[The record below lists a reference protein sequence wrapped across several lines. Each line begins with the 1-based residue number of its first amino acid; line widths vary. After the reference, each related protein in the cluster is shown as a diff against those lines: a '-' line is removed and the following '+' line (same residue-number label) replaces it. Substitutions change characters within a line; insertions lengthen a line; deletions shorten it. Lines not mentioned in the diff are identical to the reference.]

1 MGNKLAKAK
10 KAGAADA
17 SGTPAAPAATADA
30 DVAETA
36 EGLESMDLSGFSQG
50 GADEASKLNVDD
62 FELIKVLGKG
72 SFGKVMLCRKK
83 DEGKNGPLY
92 AMKTLR
98 KKELVRRNQLAHTAT
113 ERQILQTIVHPFLV
127 GIKFAF
133 QTDDKLYMVLEY
145 MGGGE
150 LFHWLKAKRK
160 FSEEAAK
167 LFAAEITLALG
178 CLHSHNIIYRDLKP
192 ENILL
197 DMDGHLR
204 LTDFGLSKDGIE
216 SADGEQGTK
225 TFCGTPEYLAPE
237 ILENKGHGKAV
248 DWWSFG
254 TLLYELMCGLP
265 PFYDTNMQRMY
276 HKIASS
282 PLRFPSYLSAN
293 SKTILQGLLQ
303 RNVRNRLGS
312 QNDMEDVKAQAFFQ
326 PLDWDR
332 VMAKDYEP
340 ELQPKNLSGGKN
352 AAANAEHFDKE
363 FTNEPA
369 LDSVV
374 TSTLSSTQQDKSKF
388 EGFTFN
394 EGTIGEGEEEG

>member
-192 ENILL
+192 ENLLL
-197 DMDGHLR
+197 DKMGYIKI
-204 LTDFGLSKDGIE
+204 TDFGFAKRV
-216 SADGEQGTK
+216 AFK
-225 TFCGTPEYLAPE
+225 TYTLCGTPEYIAPE
-237 ILENKGHGKAV
+237 VLLNKGHGKGV
-248 DWWSFG
+248 DWW
-254 TLLYELMCGLP
+254 TLGILMYEMLVGQP
-265 PFYDTNMQRMY
+265 PFVDDDPMGIYQQILAGKVNFPRFIDRNAKSLIKKLLVADLTKRFGCLKAGASDIKN
-276 HKIASS
+276 HKWYAGLDWS
-282 PLRFPSYLSAN
+282 
-293 SKTILQGLLQ
+293 GLL
-303 RNVRNRLGS
+303 
-312 QNDMEDVKAQAFFQ
+312 
-326 PLDWDR
+326 
-332 VMAKDYEP
+332 
-340 ELQPKNLSGGKN
+340 
-352 AAANAEHFDKE
+352 DKE
-363 FTNEPA
+363 LVAPVIPNVQDETDTSNFDPYP
-369 LDSVV
+369 DS
-374 TSTLSSTQQDKSKF
+374 L
-388 EGFTFN
+388 
-394 EGTIGEGEEEG
+394 EEAPLPVITGKDPFIEF